1 MKARLKQLIER
12 INGLS
17 LRERALLALAAL
29 AVIFLLWD
37 ALLMKPVRERQQRV
51 QTELEQA
58 RERVADLTSSIQSM
72 AVARAE
78 GPNAALTQRR
88 SALISEISRLEDR
101 LLQAYGEIGDPRQSV
116 SLLTGLL
123 AERAGLSLVELENL
137 PPEGLTGA
145 NDQLVTGLFVHRVRL
160 VVDANHDGIRDYLA
174 LLAELPSGV
183 SLESMHL
190 TVPDWPRNRVEL
202 ILFSLT
208 LDDNWLGV

>member
-1 MKARLKQLIER
+1 MKERLSQLVER

-17 LRERALLALAAL
+17 RRERALLALAAL
-29 AVIFLLWD
+29 AVVFLLWD
-37 ALLMKPVRERQQRV
+37 ALLMNPVRERQQRV
-51 QTELEQA
+51 QAELEQV
-58 RERVADLTSSIQSM
+58 RERVSGLTASIQAM

-78 GPNAALTQRR
+78 GPDAELMQRR
-88 SALISEISRLEDR
+88 SALFEEISRLEDR
-101 LLQAYGEIGDPRQSV
+101 LMQAYGEIGDPRQSV
-116 SLLTGLL
+116 SLLAGLL

-137 PPEGLTGA
+137 PPEALTGTD
-145 NDQLVTGLFVHRVRL
+145 NQVVTGLFVHRVRL
-160 VVDANHDGIRDYLA
+160 VMDANHDGIRDYLA

-183 SLESMHL
+183 FLESMHL